1 MNNFVTSRNSSDFLY
16 FLQCYPDI
24 LYMLSRMFS
33 LITSFILN
41 RCCEYKSSVEEW
53 REPTSKTKFSG
64 DLNRFHQRCFV
75 FAYSLE
81 FQLQKYIKDVVKTQK
96 GRFRY
101 HMGKPERNCK
111 RCNYI
116 QQCCKSDLEWQ
127 IYRYVLIIKKLPR
140 LVFIVS

>member
-1 MNNFVTSRNSSDFLY
+1 MDFLQY
-16 FLQCYPDI
+16 FNVILIYCYI
-24 LYMLSRMFS
+24 LSTIFP
-33 LITSFILN
+33 LITSFVLN
-41 RCCEYKSSVEEW
+41 RCGEYKRSVEEW
-53 REPTSKTKFSG
+53 REPTSKTKFPG

-127 IYRYVLIIKKLPR
+127 IYRYVLIKKKAPR
-140 LVFIVS
+140 LVSIKILLIETLAS

>member
-1 MNNFVTSRNSSDFLY
+1 MLLLPGSRWIFFN
-16 FLQCYPDI
+16 I
-24 LYMLSRMFS
+24 AMLSWYIVIFYQFVS
-33 LITSFILN
+33 N
-41 RCCEYKSSVEEW
+41 RCGEYKSSVEEW
-53 REPTSKTKFSG
+53 REPTSKTKYSG

-75 FAYSLE
+75 FVYSLE

-116 QQCCKSDLEWQ
+116 QQRCKSDLEWQ

-140 LVFIVS
+140 LVFIVYW